1 MKIKRYFIFF
11 IGLFINSLAV
21 SVITSANLGT
31 SPISAI
37 PYVLSLILPLSLG
50 TFTILFSLLLIFIQI
65 LLLRKDFQ
73 WEDLLQIPIS
83 IIFGYFIDLTMIII
97 SRIPMNLYIVKIFY
111 LLIGCLLLSFGVY
124 LEVIAN
130 VAMLPGESFVKAV
143 TRVFHTDFGLTKMS
157 FDVSISI
164 IALMISFICTGEIYG
179 VREGTLIAAITVG
192 FFARIFKRKLIFLE
206 NILFPMQNQ
215 DSIPSQSDTT
225 NHIIVIDRQFGSGG
239 HEIGTALAKQLGY
252 QFYDGELISLT
263 AKKMGY
269 SDDFIRKQEEALD
282 NNYLFD
288 FENQSYV
295 MDAPKDQIF
304 EMESQIIDELAQK
317 SNCVIIGRCADYVLK
332 HQKNCLTIFLHANK
346 EYRQNRIM
354 KEQSIT
360 IENIEHYIMKKD
372 KQRAAYYQYYTHQ
385 KWGDAHHYA
394 ISLDT
399 SLFKDQTVHIL
410 YQMIQDYFS
419 SQNQ

>member
-97 SRIPMNLYIVKIFY
+97 YRIPMNLYIVKIFY

-143 TRVFHTDFGLTKMS
+143 TRVFHTDFGSTKMS

-332 HQKNCLTIFLHANK
+332 H
-346 EYRQNRIM
+346 
-354 KEQSIT
+354 
-360 IENIEHYIMKKD
+360 KK
-372 KQRAAYYQYYTHQ
+372 
-385 KWGDAHHYA
+385 
-394 ISLDT
+394 
-399 SLFKDQTVHIL
+399 TV
-410 YQMIQDYFS
+410 
-419 SQNQ
+419 

>member
-1 MKIKRYFIFF
+1 M
-11 IGLFINSLAV
+11 
-21 SVITSANLGT
+21 
-31 SPISAI
+31 
-37 PYVLSLILPLSLG
+37 
-50 TFTILFSLLLIFIQI
+50 IFIQI

-143 TRVFHTDFGLTKMS
+143 TRVFHTDFGSTKMS

-263 AKKMGY
+263 AKKM
-269 SDDFIRKQEEALD
+269 DTLMI
-282 NNYLFD
+282 LF
-288 FENQSYV
+288 
-295 MDAPKDQIF
+295 
-304 EMESQIIDELAQK
+304 
-317 SNCVIIGRCADYVLK
+317 
-332 HQKNCLTIFLHANK
+332 ANK
-346 EYRQNRIM
+346 R
-354 KEQSIT
+354 K
-360 IENIEHYIMKKD
+360 H
-372 KQRAAYYQYYTHQ
+372 
-385 KWGDAHHYA
+385 
-394 ISLDT
+394 
-399 SLFKDQTVHIL
+399 
-410 YQMIQDYFS
+410 
-419 SQNQ
+419 

>member
-37 PYVLSLILPLSLG
+37 PYILSLILPLSLG

-65 LLLRKDFQ
+65 LLLRKNFQ

-143 TRVFHTDFGLTKMS
+143 TRVFHTDFGSTKMS

-206 NILFPMQNQ
+206 NVLFLCKIKIQSLLNQ
-215 DSIPSQSDTT
+215 IQ
-225 NHIIVIDRQFGSGG
+225 
-239 HEIGTALAKQLGY
+239 
-252 QFYDGELISLT
+252 
-263 AKKMGY
+263 
-269 SDDFIRKQEEALD
+269 
-282 NNYLFD
+282 
-288 FENQSYV
+288 
-295 MDAPKDQIF
+295 
-304 EMESQIIDELAQK
+304 QIILSLLIVNLEVVD
-317 SNCVIIGRCADYVLK
+317 
-332 HQKNCLTIFLHANK
+332 
-346 EYRQNRIM
+346 M
-354 KEQSIT
+354 K
-360 IENIEHYIMKKD
+360 
-372 KQRAAYYQYYTHQ
+372 
-385 KWGDAHHYA
+385 
-394 ISLDT
+394 
-399 SLFKDQTVHIL
+399 
-410 YQMIQDYFS
+410 
-419 SQNQ
+419 